1 VIDRSAR
8 DRLAEGLRQFA
19 AGRSWSEDFEQR
31 CVMPAMRSPDPGA
44 HEVAWAAWG
53 LYDDFS
59 DTRLT
64 GRFRL
69 SRESRRAIARWIMFL
84 RSDTAYEWPTYPRWH
99 ALALLPMDILT
110 LGATARARRRKWRK
124 AGEFHVWPYR
134 TWSDYRTAIRT
145 PVYLQPRPAS
155 GNTATKRIFPTFGAN

>member
-1 VIDRSAR
+1 MQFERGRSVSTIDRPTR

-31 CVMPAMRSPDPGA
+31 CVMPAMRSLDPGA
-44 HEVAWAAWG
+44 HEIAWAAWG

-69 SRESRRAIARWIMFL
+69 SRESRRTIARWIMFL
-84 RSDTAYEWPTYPRWH
+84 RSDTPYEWPTYPRWH
-99 ALALLPMDILT
+99 ALALLPVDILT
-110 LGATARARRRKWRK
+110 LGTTARVRRRKWRQ

-134 TWSDYRTAIRT
+134 TWTDYRAAMRT
-145 PVYLQPRPAS
+145 PVYLRPHTAS
-155 GNTATKRIFPTFGAN
+155 GKT